1 MKRLAAATMVLALVS
16 LVQPAIGADDVTGTW
31 KMETNFNGKT
41 RESTLKLKQEGDKV
55 TGVYVGGQNN
65 TESQIENGTY
75 KDGKLAFS
83 VNREFNNNKVTI
95 KYTATV
101 TGDTMKGKSESD
113 FGGQTRMSDFEA
125 KRQK

>member
-1 MKRLAAATMVLALVS
+1 MGSVRAGDND
-16 LVQPAIGADDVTGTW
+16 PTGTW
-31 KMETNFNGKT
+31 TWTTPKGVG
-41 RESTLKLKQEGDKV
+41 TLKLKREGDKV

-95 KYTATV
+95 KYTATM

-113 FGGQTRMSDFEA
+113 FGGQARMSDFEA